1 MWKRIGNTFFL
12 IVVGISLALISFSF
26 SSSLP
31 GVTQYFNPGLILIMF
46 ILFFLGF
53 KSTIKFIFI
62 FGITLDILYF
72 QFFGVYTISLIL
84 AALASVSV
92 LNNFLTNKSLY
103 SLIATIIIFTLSY
116 TGVMAILDFIL
127 SGLSGPIAFS
137 QAVFWQTILYQVMW
151 GIIAAILL
159 FHLLVAWFNKFKPF
173 FLENKQPM

>member
-1 MWKRIGNTFFL
+1 MWKSIGNTFFL
-12 IVVGISLALISFSF
+12 IIVGISLALISFSF

-31 GVTQYFNPGLILIMF
+31 SIAQHFNPGLILIMF

-72 QFFGVYTISLIL
+72 QFFGVYTISLII
-84 AALASVSV
+84 ASLASVFV

-103 SLIATIIIFTLSY
+103 SLIATIIIFTLTY
-116 TGVMAILDFIL
+116 TGTMAILDFIF
-127 SGLSGPIAFS
+127 SGFRVPMAFS
-137 QAVFWQTILYQVMW
+137 QAVFWQTIIYQIMW
-151 GIIAAILL
+151 GVIAAILF